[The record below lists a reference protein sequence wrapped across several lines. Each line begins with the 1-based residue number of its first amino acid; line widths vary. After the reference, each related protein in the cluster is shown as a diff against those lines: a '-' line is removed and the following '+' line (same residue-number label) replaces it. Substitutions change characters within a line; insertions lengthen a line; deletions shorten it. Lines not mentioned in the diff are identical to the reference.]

1 MLNLLVVVFFKAY
14 LNDPIVLT
22 SLETKITRLK
32 TSERNIQCFFLIT
45 GGESVYC
52 VKTSQG
58 IFSTSPM
65 ILQDIVGYFSN
76 FPTTDTRRRS
86 TFFNFPNDFTRHS
99 RFCFSSFP
107 TIDTRRRSTFFNF
120 PNDFTRH
127 SRFFFSNFPTTDT
140 RRRSAFLK
148 FPKAFYKT
156 LSIFFFFSS
165 FPTILQAIVDN
176 FQVSLHC

>member
-22 SLETKITRLK
+22 SLVTKITRLK

-65 ILQDIVGYFSN
+65 ILQDIVGF
-76 FPTTDTRRRS
+76 
-86 TFFNFPNDFTRHS
+86 
-99 RFCFSSFP
+99 
-107 TIDTRRRSTFFNF
+107 
-120 PNDFTRH
+120 
-127 SRFFFSNFPTTDT
+127 
-140 RRRSAFLK
+140 
-148 FPKAFYKT
+148 
-156 LSIFFFFSS
+156 
-165 FPTILQAIVDN
+165 V
-176 FQVSLHC
+176 FQVSQLLIQDVVVHFSTSPMILQDIVGFFFKFPNY